1 MKTCQGLAAPV
12 LTGPMSRVYVTG
24 VGVVSSLGFGF
35 QPYWSAL
42 LEGRSAASEV
52 TSFDATALDRTV
64 ACEVKDFRARDFL
77 TAAEARRAGRCSQF
91 ALAAAREAI
100 TQSGLGDRVAG
111 PRTSVV
117 LGTTMGEANLLGQL
131 EHSWIHDGEDSV
143 SAVKLARYGTT
154 HLPIHVARAFGA
166 RGLVH
171 ALPAACAAGNYAF
184 SFGADLIRA
193 GRADVVVCGASEV
206 LEKLQYAGFVRLG
219 AMSPDHV
226 RPFDLHRKGLL
237 VGEGSAVL
245 VLESEASVVR
255 RGGTPLVEIGGA
267 GIACDAFHITRPHPS
282 GEGSMHAMR
291 EAIRRSGLTAA
302 DIDLVNAH
310 GTATSANDQVEA
322 KVLNELFGELRVP
335 VTSMKSMIGHCMG
348 AASALEAAS
357 CIGSILDGIHPP
369 TINYETPDPECDLA
383 VVANVAKKGSSD
395 VVLNNSLAFGGYNA
409 AVVFARPGVLPD
421 PSDRAAA

>member
-1 MKTCQGLAAPV
+1 MP
-12 LTGPMSRVYVTG
+12 RVFVTG

-35 QPYWSAL
+35 KPYWSAL
-42 LEGRSAASEV
+42 QQGRSAAAEV
-52 TSFDATALDRTV
+52 ESFDVSSLDRTI
-64 ACEVKDFRARDFL
+64 ACEVKGFRARDFL
-77 TAAEARRAGRCSQF
+77 SAAEARRAGRCSQF

-100 TQSGLGDRVAG
+100 EQSGLGERIAG

-117 LGTTMGEANLLGQL
+117 VGTTMGEANLLGQL
-131 EHSWIHDGEDSV
+131 EHSWIHAGEDSV
-143 SAVKLARYGTT
+143 QAAKLARYGTT
-154 HLPIHVARAFGA
+154 HLPIHIARAFGA

-184 SFGADLIRA
+184 AFGSDLIRS

-226 RPFDLHRKGLL
+226 RPFDLNRKGLL
-237 VGEGSAVL
+237 VGEGSAIL

-255 RGGTPLVEIGGA
+255 RGGNPLAEVGGA
-267 GIACDAFHITRPHPS
+267 GIACDAFHITRPHPE

-291 EAIRRSGLTAA
+291 EAIRRSGLDAGA
-302 DIDLVNAH
+302 VDLVNAH
-310 GTATSANDQVEA
+310 GTATPANDQVEA
-322 KVLNELFGELRVP
+322 KVLNELFGGKRVP

-357 CIGSILDGIHPP
+357 CLGSIMDGIFPP
-369 TINYETPDPECDLA
+369 TINYTTPDPACDLA
-383 VVANVAKKGSSD
+383 VVANVAQRGRAD

-409 AVVFARPGVLPD
+409 AVVFARPGVLP
-421 PSDRAAA
+421 PPQDRAAA